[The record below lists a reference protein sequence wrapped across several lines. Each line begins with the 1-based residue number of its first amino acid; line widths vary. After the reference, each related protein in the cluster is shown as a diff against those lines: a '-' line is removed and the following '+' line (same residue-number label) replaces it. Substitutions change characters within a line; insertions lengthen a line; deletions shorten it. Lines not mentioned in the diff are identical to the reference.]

1 MKEIKKT
8 TVRPKKVHENP
19 RFSVNKLGEYL
30 TATPARR
37 KRLIED
43 QKYPNTFIT
52 SVYKI
57 AREAIIRYI
66 IKDYDESILDKAV
79 AEIKASVSITDQDR
93 DNSLL
98 ILKLIRKHSLPDLS
112 SYKKT
117 KYQLKNGNLSIKGL
131 KVSISPD
138 IILRKGNKV
147 GCIKIHII
155 KTESQRL
162 DTEAGL
168 AVSTLLHQYIGSN
181 IIDEDEKVDPKT
193 CISFDCFNNS
203 YETAPSA
210 IKRRMG
216 NIEAACEEIVLRWD
230 SV

>member
-1 MKEIKKT
+1 MREIKKST
-8 TVRPKKVHENP
+8 ERPKKVHEKP

-37 KRLIED
+37 KKLIED
-43 QKYPNTFIT
+43 QKYPNTYIT

-66 IKDYDESILDKAV
+66 IKDYDEEILDKAV
-79 AEIKASVSITDQDR
+79 AKIKSSTSMSDIDK

-98 ILKLIRKHSLPDLS
+98 ILKLIRKHDFPDLS

-117 KYQLKNGNLSIKGL
+117 KYPLKTGNVYIKGL
-131 KVSISPD
+131 KISICPD

-147 GCIKIHII
+147 GCIKIHVI
-155 KTESQRL
+155 KTEKQRL
-162 DTEAGL
+162 EPEASL
-168 AVSTLLHQYIGSN
+168 AVSTLLHQYVCSS
-181 IIDEDEKVDPKT
+181 IIDEDEKVDAKA
-193 CISFDCFNNS
+193 CISIDCFSNT